1 MPASNIDLYHMQDAR
16 NNFDAMRPA
25 PVCADANQFMGQC
38 QNIHISTNCYYG
50 FHDAKRS
57 ETNHVTTDCEMF
69 DVPHANNIVP
79 AQSNNRKRSADDIE
93 YPQSKR
99 HREEVQRERNI
110 EPETNENKILEE
122 NSEDLLETLYW
133 NIHGG
138 NIFHIA
144 QCI

>member
-38 QNIHISTNCYYG
+38 QNIHLSTNCYYG
-50 FHDAKRS
+50 FHDAKRD
-57 ETNHVTTDCEMF
+57 HVTTDCEMLE
-69 DVPHANNIVP
+69 VPHTNIDSP
-79 AQSNNRKRSADDIE
+79 HSKTRKRSADEIE
-93 YPQSKR
+93 YPRSKR

-110 EPETNENKILEE
+110 EPETNENKISDK
-122 NSEDLLETLYW
+122 NTEDLLETLYW

-138 NIFHIA
+138 NIFHIV
-144 QCI
+144 